1 MILDSHVGY
10 APRTIVQIMRWLIR
24 MIRYAERT
32 LHGLIVNSL
41 ISIERGMA
49 GAGN

>member
-32 LHGLIVNSL
+32 LHGYPGCSL
-41 ISIERGMA
+41 DQGGGVFWFA
-49 GAGN
+49 